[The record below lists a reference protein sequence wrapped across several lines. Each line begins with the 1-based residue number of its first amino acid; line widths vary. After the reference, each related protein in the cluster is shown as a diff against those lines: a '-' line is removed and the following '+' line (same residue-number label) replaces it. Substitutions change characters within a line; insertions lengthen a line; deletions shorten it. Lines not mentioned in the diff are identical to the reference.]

1 MSDRSKY
8 NYDTYLKMALVLDK
22 SDQCAV
28 YWENCSTDWC
38 AIAQMVH
45 TDEDDEPN
53 KLVERRTY
61 GIGLFRCEDYCPY
74 GLGVECIIRNSLWEV
89 E

>member
-22 SDQCAV
+22 TDQCAV
-28 YWENCSTDWC
+28 YWDNCSTDWC

-53 KLVERRTY
+53 KLMERRMHGM
-61 GIGLFRCEDYCPY
+61 GIFRCENYCPY
-74 GLGVECIIRNSLWEV
+74 GLGPECIIRDNFWGLE
-89 E
+89 